1 MAKKKLSTRKARGR
15 PKIKITAA
23 MLRKAEGFAAD
34 GLTKEQIALNLG
46 FTYET
51 LRVKQKEY
59 SAFSVAIK
67 KGQAQGLATIS
78 NALMKSALQGNVT
91 AMIFYLKN
99 RDSKQWSDRRINE
112 NIERSEFPELSRI
125 TPERTREVAENV
137 LKVLDAREKMKG
149 NGVIERR
156 FAFEVNGESRS

>member
-23 MLRKAEGFAAD
+23 MLGKAEGFAAD

-51 LRVKQKEY
+51 LRVKQKENSVF
-59 SAFSVAIK
+59 SAAIK
-67 KGQAQGLATIS
+67 KGQARGLATVT
-78 NALMKSALQGNVT
+78 NALMKSALQGHVT

-99 RDSKQWSDRRINE
+99 RDPENWKDRRFNE
-112 NIERSEFPELSRI
+112 NVERSEFPELSRI
-125 TPERTREVAENV
+125 TPERTRQVAENM

-149 NGVIERR
+149 KMRR
-156 FAFEVNGESRS
+156 I

>member
-1 MAKKKLSTRKARGR
+1 MAKKKLSTRKAGR
-15 PKIKITAA
+15 PKILITTA

-59 SAFSVAIK
+59 SAFSVSIK
-67 KGQAQGLATIS
+67 RGWARGLATVT
-78 NALMKSALQGNVT
+78 NALMKKVREGNTT

-99 RDSKQWSDRRINE
+99 RDPENWKDRRFNE
-112 NIERSEFPELSRI
+112 NVEHSEFPELSRI
-125 TPERTREVAENV
+125 TPERTRQIAENV
-137 LKVLDAREKMKG
+137 LKVLEAREKMKG
-149 NGVIERR
+149 KRG
-156 FAFEVNGESRS
+156 SLS

>member
-51 LRVKQKEY
+51 LRVKQKENSVF
-59 SAFSVAIK
+59 SAVIK
-67 KGQAQGLATIS
+67 KGYAKALATVT
-78 NALMKSALQGNVT
+78 NALFQSAKNGNVT
-91 AMIFYLKN
+91 AMIFFLKN
-99 RDSKQWSDRRINE
+99 RDAERWKDRHFNE
-112 NIERSEFPELSRI
+112 NVDRSEFPALSRI
-125 TPERTREVAENV
+125 TPERTREIAENM

-149 NGVIERR
+149 KMRR
-156 FAFEVNGESRS
+156 I

>member
-1 MAKKKLSTRKARGR
+1 MAKKKLSNRKARGR

-23 MLRKAEGFAAD
+23 MLRKTEGFAAD

-67 KGQAQGLATIS
+67 RGWARGLATVT
-78 NALMKSALQGNVT
+78 NALMKKVREGNTT

-99 RDSKQWSDRRINE
+99 RDPENWKDRRFNE
-112 NIERSEFPELSRI
+112 NVERSEFPELSRI
-125 TPERTREVAENV
+125 TPERTRQVAENM

-149 NGVIERR
+149 KMRR
-156 FAFEVNGESRS
+156 I